1 MELLIDRKK
10 INIRDKNRIKE
21 ENNTILFR
29 CTTCGKYL
37 PISEFELRWNNSKT
51 EKNNVRSQCKHCR
64 TEESRLYHY
73 YRRRKYTEQVAK
85 EKMLHYDKLK
95 HDLEYH
101 NRIVLYRYAKNHS
114 KRCNIKFN
122 ITPND
127 IIIPK
132 ECPILKHEFI
142 LNDKQYTYSID
153 RIDNSKGYI
162 PGNIAVISRLA
173 NIMKNCANFE
183 QLILFSEN
191 IKDYIKKQSK
201 LHV

>member
-1 MELLIDRKK
+1 MELIIDGKK
-10 INIRDKNRIKE
+10 INIRNKNRIKE
-21 ENNTILFR
+21 ENGIILFK

-37 PISEFELRWNNSKT
+37 PIDRFELRWNNNKT
-51 EKNNVRSQCKHCR
+51 EKTNVRSQCKHCR

-73 YRRRKYTEQVAK
+73 YRRRKYTEQIAK
-85 EKMLHYDKLK
+85 EKILHYDRLK
-95 HDLEYH
+95 CDLEYH
-101 NRIVLYRYAKNHS
+101 NKMVLYRYAKNHS
-114 KRCNIKFN
+114 KRCNIEFN
-122 ITPND
+122 IVPDD

-173 NIMKNCANFE
+173 NTMKNCANFE